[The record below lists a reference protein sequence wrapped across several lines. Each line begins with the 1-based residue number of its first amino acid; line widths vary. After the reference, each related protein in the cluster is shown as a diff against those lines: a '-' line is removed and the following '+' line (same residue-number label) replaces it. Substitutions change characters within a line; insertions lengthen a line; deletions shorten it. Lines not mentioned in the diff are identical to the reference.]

1 MQVGLGAVV
10 SPIGTV
16 EPAFTARS
24 CSLHCPLNPAG
35 SKRYTARMP
44 KLFGWLPKRRWLRW
58 MILAAGSGFLFL
70 VVLAVTIYILLQ
82 QPAMQARVMSY
93 MFTAQLQNQPPDP
106 PEPSLGAADLTR
118 LAGHIH
124 TVNSAGDLLA
134 PTNIWNVRFHFTA
147 DQWHELGPNRI
158 PVMPGFTDAE
168 GRIRLDNP
176 EATRPGLAGVLGLD
190 FPWSQAAVDIGGR
203 ALTNVA
209 IRYKGNGTF
218 LSGMGSYKRPLKIDL
233 NKNVKGQ
240 KLAGRSKFNFANL
253 LAENSLLTDT
263 LGYEFYREAG
273 VPAIR
278 TAFARVLLTI
288 GGRFTNRVTGLY
300 LLTEDPDADW
310 AEKAFSAEGA
320 AVFKPVTSELL
331 KYLGKD
337 WSAYERPYNAK
348 TDVAPAQQ
356 QRLIALARLC
366 TEAEDAEFNREI
378 GGFIDL
384 KAFATWLA
392 CETTLAN
399 YDGLYTTGQ
408 NFLLYLDPRTDR
420 FSFGPWD
427 LDHSWGEFPFVGTAE
442 TRERASI
449 WHPWTGENRFLERM
463 FAHEEFRA
471 LYRGELERL
480 QQTLFQPER
489 LGKRLDELAA
499 LIRPFVAE
507 ESTNRLAR
515 FEASVADTWVD
526 GPRDGDPM
534 DPNRP
539 VFPIK
544 RFFEARAKSVRAQL
558 AGEETGVELSGMLPP

>member
-1 MQVGLGAVV
+1 M
-10 SPIGTV
+10 
-16 EPAFTARS
+16 
-24 CSLHCPLNPAG
+24 
-35 SKRYTARMP
+35 ARMP
-44 KLFGWLPKRRWLRW
+44 KLFGWLPQRRWLRW
-58 MILAAGSGFLFL
+58 TIIVAGSGFLL
-70 VVLAVTIYILLQ
+70 LIALAITIYILLQ
-82 QPAMQARVMSY
+82 QPAMQARVMSF
-93 MFTAQLQNQPPDP
+93 MFTAQLNSQPPNP
-106 PEPSLGAADLTR
+106 PEPSLGDADLAR

-124 TVNSAGDLLA
+124 AVNTPAELLA

-147 DQWHELGPNRI
+147 DQWRDLGPNRI
-158 PVMPGFTDAE
+158 APMPGFTDEA

-190 FPWSQAAVDIGGR
+190 FPWSQTTVDLGGLE
-203 ALTNVA
+203 LTNVA
-209 IRYKGNGTF
+209 VRYKGNGTF

-233 NKNVKGQ
+233 GKHAKGR
-240 KLAGRSKFNFANL
+240 KLAGRGKFNFANL

-288 GGRFTNRVTGLY
+288 EGRFTNRVTGLY
-300 LLTEDPDADW
+300 LLTDDPEADW
-310 AEKAFSAEGA
+310 AEEAFGTKGV
-320 AVFKPVTSELL
+320 AVFKPVTSDLFR
-331 KYLGKD
+331 YLGDD
-337 WSAYERPYNAK
+337 WAAYERPYNAK
-348 TDVAPAQQ
+348 TKVTAAQQ

-366 TEAEDAEFNREI
+366 TEADTDKFNREI

-392 CETTLAN
+392 CETTLSN
-399 YDGLYTTGQ
+399 YDGLFTTGQ
-408 NFLLYLDPRTDR
+408 NFLVYLDPRTDR

-442 TRERASI
+442 LRERASI

-463 FAHEEFRA
+463 LAHEDFRA
-471 LYRGELERL
+471 LYRAELERL
-480 QQTLFQPER
+480 QATLFQPER

-507 ESTNRLAR
+507 ESPDRLAR
-515 FEASVADTWVD
+515 FDASVADTWTD

-539 VFPIK
+539 AFPLK
-544 RFFEARAKSVRAQL
+544 RFFAARANSVQAQL
-558 AGEETGVELSGMLPP
+558 AGAEQGMRLPSMGQP